1 MSAMSRSMVMNRREQ
16 AKHLQD
22 YGYYKSD
29 SNIPLRVG
37 PIDIDFSRLQ
47 QQYFAEYFADG
58 RWVTLTISAP
68 TVLGA
73 IRMLEQ
79 YVKFYPTRIR
89 PSVVD

>member
-1 MSAMSRSMVMNRREQ
+1 MVSKQ
-16 AKHLQD
+16 H
-22 YGYYKSD
+22 
-29 SNIPLRVG
+29 
-37 PIDIDFSRLQ
+37 F
-47 QQYFAEYFADG
+47 FAEYFADG

-89 PSVVD
+89 PSVVG